1 MGDDSEHFDSVT
13 VSDTVGIES
22 IPSLPCTRPHAMPF
36 AAGPY
41 GRMST
46 VVSFFQARWY
56 WLLAL
61 GGVTLLC
68 SGAWMLLTLFP
79 QNFYLSW
86 ALQLAFSGAIVWLA
100 WVVWGAMKKYVDARV
115 EALSE
120 RAPKDVALVPKVLD
134 KEELARAEK
143 TAEETARELEL
154 EEEQEAAE
162 RRKKEAAQ
170 LALKKAGKRK

>member
-1 MGDDSEHFDSVT
+1 
-13 VSDTVGIES
+13 
-22 IPSLPCTRPHAMPF
+22 
-36 AAGPY
+36 
-41 GRMST
+41 MST
-46 VVSFFQARWY
+46 VVSFFQARGY

-68 SGAWMLLTLFP
+68 SGAWLLLTLLP
-79 QNFYLSW
+79 LNYYVSSVI
-86 ALQLAFSGAIVWLA
+86 QLVFTGAIAWLA
-100 WVVWGAMKKYVDARV
+100 WVVWGAMRKYVDARM

-120 RAPKDVALVPKVLD
+120 KSPRDVALAPKVLD

-170 LALKKAGKRK
+170 QALKKAGKRK